1 MAREQVLARMISP
14 LFEYAAGPSPTE
26 VIRVVGRLAEGAT
39 SGTAEVRVWQ
49 PQRPGDWEGRRGAGA
64 GLALQTEEVTWLEF
78 SLSAAAEDL
87 VRAELW
93 LAVWPEEG
101 GEGQV
106 EVLWETEGAELEVV
120 ATLTRRDGGY
130 IAMQRADVSAVVREV
145 VADGR
150 PVLRLGLRRGEA
162 TAVAVAVDGA
172 DDPDPFEPQI
182 FLFTA
187 RGAGA
192 E

>member
-1 MAREQVLARMISP
+1 
-14 LFEYAAGPSPTE
+14 
-26 VIRVVGRLAEGAT
+26 
-39 SGTAEVRVWQ
+39 
-49 PQRPGDWEGRRGAGA
+49 
-64 GLALQTEEVTWLEF
+64 VTWLEF